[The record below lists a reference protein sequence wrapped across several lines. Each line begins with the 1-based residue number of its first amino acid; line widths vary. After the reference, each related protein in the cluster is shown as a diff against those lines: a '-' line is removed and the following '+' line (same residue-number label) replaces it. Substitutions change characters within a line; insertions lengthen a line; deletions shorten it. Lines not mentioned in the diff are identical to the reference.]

1 MLSLDCVS
9 AKLDSLLLVFNTLA
23 SEFCTFTESCSEFCT
38 FAEFCSISDKTLEYA
53 LSDFISPSFKSSSF
67 KLEDKESVSST
78 ESIPIRLDE
87 SILFK
92 SLSFISFADIRLI
105 LKNKINA
112 KISVK
117 CILFDIF
124 TPPF

>member
-1 MLSLDCVS
+1 MKDSKLVEKKCPNCG
-9 AKLDSLLLVFNTLA
+9 AKL
-23 SEFCTFTESCSEFCT
+23 
-38 FAEFCSISDKTLEYA
+38 
-53 LSDFISPSFKSSSF
+53 SF